1 MLPREGEGWGS
12 DATRAP
18 VARGGNDR
26 PAEAAEASRKP
37 WGQGLGRVWEKSCRR
52 WAWEGKPLREEG
64 SWAPREAREGLP
76 GQQGQ
81 ERGLCLE
88 PSGGQ
93 RLPAW
98 GGLSQTHRPAS
109 TGPGA
114 GGAGGGRAAL
124 LKGSPDLAGP
134 GLHISISPTQAVA
147 RHSRAP
153 ASVLRPAQP
162 QPPHRPEGAP
172 RATTAVRVRGPR
184 CAAAVPRF
192 LLPPSGRWQR
202 SLPQAAADT
211 DPQTQ
216 AWSSTS

>member
-1 MLPREGEGWGS
+1 MEGTTDKRRQPR
-12 DATRAP
+12 P
-18 VARGGNDR
+18 V
-26 PAEAAEASRKP
+26 ASRKP
-37 WGQGLGRVWEKSCRR
+37 WGEGLGRVWEKSCRP

-124 LKGSPDLAGP
+124 LKGSPDNAGP

-153 ASVLRPAQP
+153 ASVLRPAGPAPAAP
-162 QPPHRPEGAP
+162 QTRGCSQSYHCGAGP
-172 RATTAVRVRGPR
+172 RALLRSHS
-184 CAAAVPRF
+184 PRF
-192 LLPPSGRWQR
+192 LRPPSVCWQQ